1 MQGIQSSMIP
11 DKTEKRGLMSAT
23 TGPLEAAK
31 RYLDRQRESE
41 AALAA
46 MDAEEEGASLDD
58 GRPAWLRRWRAE
70 SPQQT
75 PGTKPGTKPGTNS
88 GTNAGTNSGTNPGA
102 APAMSSAS
110 GSMEEAVQS
119 PADYIR
125 HGDQAR
131 AAKGYSGQSIEAAFA
146 FETVFHFETELEA
159 EGTDDWLDLSG
170 EGGQPEAFGSAQD
183 LPDPAPDLES
193 GKRETGFE
201 TAHREE
207 ANSSTEASVAGGPLL
222 DPQAVRAAIFRLAH
236 ESSSRWAPSQELPE
250 PSGSGGARNGLP
262 TRALM
267 QFDTTAETAIS
278 DSGTGFA
285 EVARRLWS
293 MPEAIDSMPEAIDST
308 HQPLSSQRLSAKENP
323 IVEVDLTG
331 PASGSRAG
339 EEASAARETAEETS
353 VAAARETSPS
363 DCARPERPVDG
374 GPPLSSAG
382 LSLSPRTEAAEGKLD
397 RGELHRE
404 WTLNQALGEIR
415 SEIRDEMRNETRS
428 EATEGGDVQITS
440 LSEGFPAASTP
451 SLRGANGT
459 ASDAPALAHDA
470 SNLLSALKLYSELLA
485 LSGVLHARHSH
496 YAQDL
501 KLLAARSEVLIDRL
515 LASCSLAESDARRL
529 VQNHLLGRA
538 EGRADDVS
546 LGAADAPSGERCA
559 EQAEGATPGSSMP
572 SRITE
577 SGSNQRDWFS
587 SDEGPATAGIGLLAT
602 TRLEPSLFQ
611 EESQELQELEDPCR
625 ERVQALPAE
634 PADGGVPRVSNPEN
648 GRLAP
653 AAAPSPG
660 KDSTAWLGEAELSHA
675 GIKEIG
681 AKDVVDKAGTASDPI
696 NLVDLLTRWGS
707 LLSMIAR
714 GPVEVKFGPHAAL
727 PIQVGEEAIER
738 ILVNLVHNAMT
749 ATRNGGAIRIG
760 VGRAETRRPA
770 PSHPSSEG
778 WVRPAGKMVLTVD
791 DSGCGMSEEQI
802 AKVLGTGRTMVDA
815 KGIGANSGK
824 HGLLQESLQ
833 SGIDGS
839 PDINPVPKSGQDS
852 AQRPPLT
859 GHFRSHRRHGMGLQ
873 IVRELVSASGGEL
886 AIYSRLGVGTRIE
899 IHWPALQ
906 PSMEPESHS
915 GRIHPAS
922 TGVTAA
928 IPRPGVAGQR
938 RPQQGLEGAI
948 AC

>member
-46 MDAEEEGASLDD
+46 MDTEEADASLDD
-58 GRPAWLRRWRAE
+58 GRPAWLRCWRAE
-70 SPQQT
+70 SPHQT
-75 PGTKPGTKPGTNS
+75 PE
-88 GTNAGTNSGTNPGA
+88 TNSGTNPGT
-102 APAMSSAS
+102 APAMSTAS
-110 GSMEEAVQS
+110 GSIEKAVRS
-119 PADYIR
+119 PADDIR

-131 AAKGYSGQSIEAAFA
+131 AANGYSGQSIEAAFA

-159 EGTDDWLDLSG
+159 DGTDDWLDLSG
-170 EGGQPEAFGSAQD
+170 EGGQPEAFGTAQD
-183 LPDPAPDLES
+183 FPDPAPDLELD
-193 GKRETGFE
+193 KRETQFE

-236 ESSSRWAPSQELPE
+236 ESSSRWAPPQELPE
-250 PSGSGGARNGLP
+250 LPGSGGARNGLP
-262 TRALM
+262 TRALT
-267 QFDTTAETAIS
+267 QLVATAETAIS
-278 DSGTGFA
+278 NPGTGFA
-285 EVARRLWS
+285 EVARQLWS
-293 MPEAIDSMPEAIDST
+293 MPEAIDSTD
-308 HQPLSSQRLSAKENP
+308 QPLSSQRLSSQRLSAKKNP
-323 IVEVDLTG
+323 ILEVDLTG
-331 PASGSRAG
+331 PASGSKAG
-339 EEASAARETAEETS
+339 EDASAAQEVARETS
-353 VAAARETSPS
+353 VAAARETCPS
-363 DCARPERPVDG
+363 EYARAERPGNG
-374 GPPLSSAG
+374 GLPLSSAG
-382 LSLSPRTEAAEGKLD
+382 LSLSPRTEAAESKLNQGNLD
-397 RGELHRE
+397 QE
-404 WTLNQALGEIR
+404 WTLNRTLGEIR
-415 SEIRDEMRNETRS
+415 SEIRDEMRNETRF
-428 EATEGGDVQITS
+428 EAAEGGDVRITS
-440 LSEGFPAASTP
+440 LPEGLPAASTP

-515 LASCSLAESDARRL
+515 LASCSLAESDARQL
-529 VQNHLLGRA
+529 VQNHVLGGTDDGA
-538 EGRADDVS
+538 NGGADDVS
-546 LGAADAPSGERCA
+546 LGPADAPSGERFA
-559 EQAEGATPGSSMP
+559 EQAEGATPRSSMP
-572 SRITE
+572 SRTTE
-577 SGSNQRDWFS
+577 SGSNQRDRFS
-587 SDEGPATAGIGLLAT
+587 SDEDPVTGGIGLVAT
-602 TRLEPSLFQ
+602 SRLEPSLLQ
-611 EESQELQELEDPCR
+611 EPSQERKDRCL
-625 ERVQALPAE
+625 ERVQALPEGA
-634 PADGGVPRVSNPEN
+634 ADGVPRVGNPED

-653 AAAPSPG
+653 AAAQSPG
-660 KDSTAWLGEAELSHA
+660 KDSTARLGEAELSHA
-675 GIKEIG
+675 GIKQIG
-681 AKDVVDKAGTASDPI
+681 AKDIGDKAGTGSDPI

-714 GPVEVKFGPHAAL
+714 GPVEVKFGPQAAL
-727 PIQVGEEAIER
+727 PIQVGEEAMER

-815 KGIGANSGK
+815 KGIGAHSGT
-824 HGLLQESLQ
+824 HGSLQDSLQ
-833 SGIDGS
+833 SGIDVS
-839 PDINPVPKSGQDS
+839 PDINPVPKPGQDN
-852 AQRPPLT
+852 ARHPPLT
-859 GHFRSHRRHGMGLQ
+859 GHSRSHRRHGMGLQ

-906 PSMEPESHS
+906 PSPTLQSSVEPETHS
-915 GRIHPAS
+915 GRIPPAS